1 MGANNSLKIARRKIE
16 RILKNTGRV
25 QEIKE
30 KNSGSAKRTP
40 LSKNR
45 DLSCGWQEIEK
56 RIKIVGEA
64 KVYI

>member
-1 MGANNSLKIARRKIE
+1 MASTLRKSFQGNKIP
-16 RILKNTGRV
+16 
-25 QEIKE
+25 EIE
-30 KNSGSAKRTP
+30 KNSGSAKRTS

-45 DLSCGWQEIEK
+45 DLSCGWREIEK